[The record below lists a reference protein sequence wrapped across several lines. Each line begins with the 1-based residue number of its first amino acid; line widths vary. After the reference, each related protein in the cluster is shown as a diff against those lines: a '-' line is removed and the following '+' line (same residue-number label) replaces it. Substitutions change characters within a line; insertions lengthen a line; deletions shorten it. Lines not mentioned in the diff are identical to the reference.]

1 LRLLNARVP
10 EHQLNDANVHAVRE
24 QATRALVT
32 QVVPAEVYLL
42 ELFSIPLRSLS
53 SRLRIDAVRE

>member
-1 LRLLNARVP
+1 MGTIA
-10 EHQLNDANVHAVRE
+10 EHQLDDPDIDTVCE
-24 QATRALVT
+24 QATRALVP
-32 QVVPAEVYLL
+32 QVVPAKVDLL